1 MSVFAFVFA
10 RGGSK
15 GLKDKNLMQL
25 GGKPLLAWSIDVAKA
40 ISKVDKIFVSTDS
53 KKIKKVAEA
62 CNAIVIDRPDSLAAD
77 NAPEWLAWQ
86 HAVEWVER
94 RLGAFDV
101 FVSLP
106 ATAPLRDP
114 EDVEMCIMEFTSEK
128 APDAVV
134 TMTESERSPWFNMVK
149 YDDSGFLST
158 VLSNNNMYTRRQD
171 APLTYD
177 MTTVC
182 YVTSPGYIKESRSL
196 WEGNVSGVTIPK
208 SRAVDIDTIEDFL
221 FAEFLVSRKG
231 MQ

>member
-15 GLKDKNLMQL
+15 GLKDKNIMPL
-25 GGKPLLAWSIDVAKA
+25 GGKPLLAWSVDVAK
-40 ISKVDKIFVSTDS
+40 STSRVDKIFVSTDS

-62 CNAIVIDRPDSLAAD
+62 CDAIVIDRPDYLAAD
-77 NAPEWLAWQ
+77 DAPEWLAWQ

-94 RLGAFDV
+94 SFGAFDV

-114 EDVEMCIMEFTSEK
+114 DDVEMCINEFNSEK
-128 APDAVV
+128 DTDVVV

-149 YDDSGFLST
+149 YDDSGFLCT
-158 VLSNNNMYTRRQD
+158 VMSNNNRYTRRQD
-171 APLTYD
+171 APVTYD

-208 SRAVDIDTIEDFL
+208 SRAVDIDTIDDFL
-221 FAEFLVSRKG
+221 FAEFLLSRNG
-231 MQ
+231 MH